1 MPDTNNAAL
10 LTGDEN
16 KKTLLDLNAHLLLF
30 KLLTH
35 EEKTVR
41 RNATMALGVI
51 ASHRKN
57 LTKYCHVCLTWNQS
71 YLNFMQLRPEKLCEG
86 RKTLLRQQLI
96 FSPRKVYL

>member
-1 MPDTNNAAL
+1 MPDTNNVAL

-57 LTKYCHVCLTWNQS
+57 LTK
-71 YLNFMQLRPEKLCEG
+71 
-86 RKTLLRQQLI
+86 
-96 FSPRKVYL
+96 